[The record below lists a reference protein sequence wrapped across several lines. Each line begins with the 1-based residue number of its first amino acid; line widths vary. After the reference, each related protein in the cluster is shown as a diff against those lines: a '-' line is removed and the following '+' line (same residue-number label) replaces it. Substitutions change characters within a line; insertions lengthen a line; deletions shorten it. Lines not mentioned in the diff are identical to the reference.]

1 MLYVGLCRDSYPG
14 GDVLYVVDD
23 IDCMPAGLLSFP
35 ELGKTE
41 GEAPIKAA
49 QEYIEEWDLVDVQ
62 SPPLHITVN
71 TSSMFWEGQAF
82 INGDKLKLVDA
93 YEEESDG

>member
-1 MLYVGLCRDSYPG
+1 MLYVGLCRDYHY
-14 GDVLYVVDD
+14 GDILYVVDD
-23 IDCMPAGLLSFP
+23 IDCMSEGLLSFP
-35 ELGKTE
+35 GLEKKDA
-41 GEAPIKAA
+41 EAPIVAA

-71 TSSMFWEGQAF
+71 TSLMSWEGQAL

-93 YEEESDG
+93 YEEENDG